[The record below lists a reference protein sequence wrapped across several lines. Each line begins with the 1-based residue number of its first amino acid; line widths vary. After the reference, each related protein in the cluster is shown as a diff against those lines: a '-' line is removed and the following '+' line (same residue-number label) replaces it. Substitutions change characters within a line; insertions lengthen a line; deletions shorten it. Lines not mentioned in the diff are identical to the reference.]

1 MRKKIL
7 LLVLAGMMAVS
18 AAGCSKGAET
28 KGTDANGEGKQ
39 TVKESQAAEE
49 SQSKEAAKDDGESP
63 EQTTIRFVSWMT
75 GGEDKA
81 FIEKFMEENPDI
93 KVEVEAVDGT
103 NYDKLLKTR
112 LISDDAPDVFL
123 IQPAQY
129 EKFVKEGYLMD
140 VSDRPSKET
149 LAKSKSLEDLYTID
163 GKQYG
168 FPVCTQGGPDPI
180 FYNKKYFEKLN
191 IKEPETIEE
200 LWVAADKIK
209 EDGVEPFVF
218 GDKDAWTFEMFFRSR
233 QFGDYL
239 KNTPEWGLA
248 LYNGEKQ
255 ASELFKK
262 EFELAEKM
270 CQEGYIGKSSLT
282 MTYPQSVTY
291 FVEGKAAML
300 PQGTWVPGLDEIKN
314 ADPEQF
320 ELGCFITPV
329 DETDGK
335 IYMTGSSDRS
345 IVISANTKYAE
356 AAGKLYDWFT
366 REENLSEYL
375 TSQSLTNF
383 LPIDYKVDPV
393 LESYVAALSSDKY
406 EIIMSQKATMPAG
419 FMTMMEN
426 GLQSILAGSP
436 AETELQKLNTEF
448 EKIKSSVVVSQ

>member
-1 MRKKIL
+1 MKKKIL
-7 LLVLAGMMAVS
+7 SVILAGMMVLGI
-18 AAGCSKGAET
+18 AGCGKSTEPANATDGKAAET
-28 KGTDANGEGKQ
+28 QAPEGDK
-39 TVKESQAAEE
+39 S
-49 SQSKEAAKDDGESP
+49 GG

-81 FIEKFMEENPDI
+81 FIERFMTENPDI

-112 LISDDAPDVFL
+112 LISGDAPDVFL

-129 EKFVKEGYLMD
+129 EKFVKEGYLKD

-149 LAKSKSLEDLYTID
+149 LAKSKSLETLYTID
-163 GKQYG
+163 GKKYG
-168 FPVCTQGGPDPI
+168 FPLCTQGGPDPI

-191 IKEPETIEE
+191 IQEPKTMDE
-200 LWVAADKIK
+200 LWAAADKIK
-209 EDGVEPFVF
+209 ADGVEPFVF

-239 KNTPEWGLA
+239 KDTPEWGLA
-248 LYNGEKQ
+248 LYNADKQ
-255 ASELFKK
+255 PSEMFKK

-270 CQEGYIGKSSLT
+270 CKEGYIGKASLT

-291 FVEGKAAML
+291 FIEGKAAML

-314 ADPEQF
+314 ADPAQF
-320 ELGCFITPV
+320 ELGCFMTPV

-335 IYMTGSSDRS
+335 VYMTGSSDRS
-345 IVISANTKYAE
+345 IVISANTKNEE
-356 AAGKLYDWFT
+356 AAYKLYDWYT
-366 REENLSEYL
+366 KEENLSEYL
-375 TSQSLTNF
+375 TTQSLTNF
-383 LPIDYKVDPV
+383 LPIEYKVDPV
-393 LESYVAALSSDKY
+393 LEPYVAALASDKY
-406 EIIMSQKATMPAG
+406 EIIMSQKAIMPAG

-436 AETELQKLNTEF
+436 ADTELQKLNTEF
-448 EKIKSSVVVSQ
+448 DKIKSSIVVSE